1 MTDTTR
7 SIATG
12 SLFLL
17 LACLLWP
24 ATAGAEPYLAVQQG
38 AQCSR
43 CHSHPAGGGL
53 RTSYGNVF
61 AQNELAAERL
71 GGTDAELWTGR
82 VTEWLSAGAD
92 LRAGYRHVE
101 APNIPT
107 VSEFRVFRG
116 AAYAQAEMIPG
127 RLLVYVDQQFAPDS
141 NLNREAYVRFN
152 GSDGRWHLLA
162 GQFFLPYGWRLQDDT
177 AFIRQATGI
186 NFFSPDRGIQLGYE
200 AGPWSTQ
207 LSLTNGSGGG
217 TETDTGKRG
226 SWTGQFVQKRWRAGA
241 SLSYNDADA
250 GSRRMQNLFFGWRTG
265 PVAWLAEADLIVD
278 ELPSGGDRDSVAG
291 LLEANWLYRRGH
303 NLKVTFDYLDPDRD
317 VSEDH
322 QTRWS
327 LLWEYTPVQFL
338 QARFGARV
346 YDGVP
351 QNDFQNRDEYFVELH
366 GFF

>member
-7 SIATG
+7 QIATG
-12 SLFLL
+12 SLCLL
-17 LACLLWP
+17 LAFLLRP
-24 ATAGAEPYLAVQQG
+24 APAVAEPYLALQQG

-53 RTSYGNVF
+53 RNAYGNVF
-61 AQNELAAERL
+61 ARNELAERRL
-71 GGTDAELWTGR
+71 GEEDAALWTGA

-101 APNIPT
+101 APNLPT

-116 AAYAQAEMIPG
+116 AAYAKAEMIPD

-152 GSDGRWHLLA
+152 GGDGRWHVLA
-162 GQFFLPYGWRLQDDT
+162 GQFFLPYGWRLQDDS

-186 NFFSPDRGIQLGYE
+186 NFLSPDRGIQFGYE
-200 AGPWSTQ
+200 AGPWATQ

-217 TETDTGKRG
+217 IETDTGKRG
-226 SWTGQFVQKRWRAGA
+226 SWVGQFVRERWRAGA

-250 GSRRMQNLFFGWRTG
+250 GSRRMQNLFFGFRTG
-265 PVAWLAEADLIVD
+265 PVVWLAEADLIVD
-278 ELPSGGDRDSVAG
+278 ELQAGGERDSVAG
-291 LLEANWLYRRGH
+291 LLEASWLYRRGH

-317 VSEDH
+317 LSENH
-322 QTRWS
+322 RTRWS

-346 YDGVP
+346 HDGVP
-351 QNDFQNRDEYFVELH
+351 ENDFQNRDEYFVELH